1 MAFCAAC
8 GAQLQDGSN
17 NCAKCGKPVA
27 QSVGGGAAAA
37 PAMAQA
43 TSSGMQENLAAA
55 LSYLWITAII
65 FLLIDPYKNQKFVRF
80 HSFQSLFLGIAS
92 IAIHIVLGMIPIIG
106 WILLPFVSLGIFIL
120 AVIAAV
126 KAYQNQEFKLPV
138 IGDLAAKQAGS

>member
-8 GAQLQDGSN
+8 GTQMPDNAN
-17 NCAKCGKPVA
+17 ACPKCGKAVA
-27 QSVGGGAAAA
+27 QSVGSGAAAA
-37 PAMAQA
+37 PAPAA
-43 TSSGMQENLAAA
+43 SSGMSENLTAA

-65 FLLIDPYKNQKFVRF
+65 FLLIEPYKNQKFVRF

-92 IAIHIVLGMIPIIG
+92 FGIHIVLSLIPIIG
-106 WILLPFVSLGIFIL
+106 WILLPFASLGIFII

-138 IGDLAAKQAGS
+138 IGEMAAKQAGA